1 MFMSIKI
8 ISISK
13 CVETPF
19 KSSKE
24 LTLDY
29 KASYHMGIPFE
40 VYAQQ
45 CINNTVVYKTIT
57 IKNCN
62 TVGSTLTSLLTPHYV
77 AGTTIVINGI
87 TFNNPY
93 PKTQYKYNWINFDK
107 YRIPKSLA
115 NCNVGAKTFL
125 DALQESKSNYLSKE
139 LWKALTDYNQQR
151 IAQCRAYN
159 ADYIQAEQWYKE
171 LMGCGAFKFY
181 SPNAKT
187 RYEFDAEQ
195 EFANSFELL
204 EQGLRPL
211 DESEKAFLCTY
222 APAYGIELQTFDW
235 RINTRKT
242 KHGYT
247 QEPERVYRALSQ
259 SDAERAYADP
269 RNKDKGVYIPKFC
282 RDGLKIKSAENEK
295 LLRDAYLSL
304 MWMLRQKDDSLLMPG
319 YRRCPICHK
328 IYRETD
334 GCDGHVA
341 PIEFINADNLL
352 YGISSTYEDYDSTKS
367 AYGEYEPE

>member
-1 MFMSIKI
+1 MSKKI

-13 CVETPF
+13 CEYT
-19 KSSKE
+19 KE

-29 KASYHMGIPFE
+29 RASMALDIPFE
-40 VYAQQ
+40 VYAEES
-45 CINNTVVYKTIT
+45 IDNSIAYKLIKVV
-57 IKNCN
+57 NCK
-62 TVGSTLTSLLTPHYV
+62 TVGSTLTSLLTPHYL
-77 AGTTIVINGI
+77 AGTIIEIDGVR
-87 TFNNPY
+87 FVNPN
-93 PKTQYKYNWINFDK
+93 PKIRYKYNWVDFNKFA
-107 YRIPKSLA
+107 IPKSLA
-115 NCNVGAKTFL
+115 MRKIGKTTFL
-125 DALQESKSNYLSKE
+125 DEIQKVRGNFIPNNLWLAIDEYSQE
-139 LWKALTDYNQQR
+139 R
-151 IAQCRAYN
+151 IAKCKEHN
-159 ADYIQAEQWYKE
+159 TFDFSKAESWYKE
-171 LMGCGAFKFY
+171 LMGCNAFKFY

-195 EFANSFELL
+195 EFTKSFEQLPN
-204 EQGLRPL
+204 GLRPL
-211 DESEKAFLCTY
+211 DESEKAFLRTY

-235 RINTRKT
+235 RVNSRKT

-247 QEPERVYRALSQ
+247 QEPERVYHTLSQ

-269 RNKDKGVYIPKFC
+269 RNKDKGNYLPKSI
-282 RDGLKIKSAENEK
+282 RDGLKIKSNENEK
-295 LLRDAYLSL
+295 LLRDAYMSL
-304 MWMLRQKDDSLLMPG
+304 MWMLRCKDDSLLMPG

>member
-1 MFMSIKI
+1 MSKKI
-8 ISISK
+8 ISIKK
-13 CVETPF
+13 CEYI
-19 KSSKE
+19 KE

-29 KASYHMGIPFE
+29 KASYHMQIPFE
-40 VYAQQ
+40 VYAKE
-45 CINNTVVYKTIT
+45 CIDNSIAYKTIVV
-57 IKNCN
+57 KNCD
-62 TVGSTLTSLLTPHYV
+62 TVGSTLTSLLTPHYL
-77 AGTTIVINGI
+77 AGTTIEIDGVRFIN
-87 TFNNPY
+87 PC
-93 PKTQYKYNWINFDK
+93 PKTRYQYNWVDFNRFA
-107 YRIPKSLA
+107 IPKSLA
-115 NCNVGAKTFL
+115 NRKVGQTTFL
-125 DALQESKSNYLSKE
+125 EEISKVRGNFIPNNLWTAIDDYSKE
-139 LWKALTDYNQQR
+139 R
-151 IAQCRAYN
+151 IAKCKEHNTFDFSRAEN
-159 ADYIQAEQWYKE
+159 WYKE

-181 SPNAKT
+181 SPNTKT
-187 RYEFDAEQ
+187 RYEFEAEQ
-195 EFANSFELL
+195 EFANSL
-204 EQGLRPL
+204 EQLPDGLRPL
-211 DESEKAFLCTY
+211 DESEKAFLRTY

-247 QEPERVYRALSQ
+247 QEPERIYKALSQ
-259 SDAERAYADP
+259 ADAERAYVDP

-282 RDGLKIKSAENEK
+282 RDGLKIKSNENEK

-334 GCDGHVA
+334 GCDGHIA